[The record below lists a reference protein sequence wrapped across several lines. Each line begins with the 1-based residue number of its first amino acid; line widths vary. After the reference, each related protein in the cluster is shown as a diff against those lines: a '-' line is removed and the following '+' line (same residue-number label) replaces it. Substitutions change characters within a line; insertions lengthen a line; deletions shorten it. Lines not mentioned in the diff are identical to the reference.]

1 MQIREFRPKDAAA
14 LAQIFH
20 AAVHGIGAR
29 DYSPEQL
36 RAWSPEPAPAEVWA
50 SRAADGRRVFV
61 AADGPEDQP
70 QAFIELEMDG
80 HINCFYCH
88 PQAAGTGTGAALYER
103 LEAEARSLGLRSLNV
118 EASEAARRFFLRQ
131 GFAVETRREIERRG
145 VALHNYRMIKLLSG

>member
-1 MQIREFRPKDAAA
+1 MQIREFRPSDAAA

-36 RAWSPEPAPAEVWA
+36 RAWSPEPAPAAAWA

-61 AADGPEDQP
+61 AADTQNQP
-70 QAFIELEMDG
+70 QAFIELELDG
-80 HINCFYCH
+80 HIDCFYCH
-88 PQAAGTGTGAALYER
+88 PQVAGTGTGSALYER
-103 LEAEARSLGLRSLNV
+103 LEAEARSLRLKSLYV

-131 GFAVETRREIERRG
+131 GFTVETRREVERLG
-145 VALHNYRMIKLLSG
+145 VALHNYRMIKALAV

>member
-1 MQIREFRPKDAAA
+1 MQIREFRPEDAAA

-36 RAWSPEPAPAEVWA
+36 SAWSPEPAPATAWA

-61 AADGPEDQP
+61 AADAGGQP
-70 QAFIELEMDG
+70 TAFIELEMDG
-80 HINCFYCH
+80 HIDCFYCH
-88 PQAAGTGTGAALYER
+88 PQVAGTGTAAMLYAR
-103 LEAEARSLGLRSLNV
+103 LEAVARSLGLTSLYV
-118 EASEAARRFFLRQ
+118 EASEAARRFFLRR

-145 VALHNYRMIKLLSG
+145 VTLHNYRMTKPLTG

>member
-1 MQIREFRPKDAAA
+1 MQIREFRPDDAAA

-36 RAWSPEPAPAEVWA
+36 KAWSPEPAPAEVWS
-50 SRAADGRRVFV
+50 SRAADGRHVFV
-61 AADGPEDQP
+61 AADAGNQP

-80 HINCFYCH
+80 HIDCFYCH
-88 PQAAGTGTGAALYER
+88 PQVAGTGTGAALYER
-103 LEAEARSLGLRSLNV
+103 LEAEARSLGLRSLYV

-131 GFAVETRREIERRG
+131 GFTIETRREIERRG
-145 VALHNYRMIKLLSG
+145 VVLHNYRMTKTLAG